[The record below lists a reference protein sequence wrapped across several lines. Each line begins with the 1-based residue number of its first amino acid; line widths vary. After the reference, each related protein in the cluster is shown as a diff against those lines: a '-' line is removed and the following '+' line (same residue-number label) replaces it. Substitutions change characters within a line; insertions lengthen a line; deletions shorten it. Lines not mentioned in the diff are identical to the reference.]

1 MNTPPD
7 IYQSFLKITGSGVL
21 SQSHPDY
28 VVVAS
33 WVKGDPTV
41 FIGVFNPRLQKAK
54 QDDPLAFHARVNDPA
69 FPDTFGFYADFRYG
83 DAHNRF
89 FAAFPQYA
97 WLKDV
102 SSVGWTSVR
111 MNAKMLPKIVD
122 KKQVARVPDP
132 CDADDLNA
140 GS

>member
-1 MNTPPD
+1 MAPD
-7 IYQSFLKITGSGVL
+7 IYQSFLKVTGS
-21 SQSHPDY
+21 DM

-33 WVKGDPTV
+33 WTRDDTVV
-41 FIGVFNPRLQKAK
+41 FIGVFNPKLQKIK

-69 FPDTFGFYADFRYG
+69 FPSTFGFYADYRYG

-102 SSVGWTSVR
+102 NSPDWAPVR
-111 MNAKMLPKIVD
+111 AAGKLRPNPKLLD
-122 KKQVARVPDP
+122 KKAPTAVVDP
-132 CDADDLNA
+132 CDADGPDS